1 MPMGRRVFASVALSC
16 VLLAA
21 PAVAQAAGL
30 KATQRALA
38 RQMRHAGRF
47 SGALV
52 VDLSTGRTVYSLR
65 PGWRR
70 LPASVEKLYTSSTA
84 LLQFGSAGRLDT
96 TVLGDVGIAGDGTL
110 AGNLYLRGGGDPTLS
125 DASIAAIAAGLRA
138 QGLRRITGGVIGDAS
153 FFDPFRGPPSTGLA
167 TSIDVG
173 PLSGLDIDHGFD
185 GRHFQK
191 DPPGFAAHALG
202 QALKRR
208 GVRIALRS
216 RASVTP
222 SGAVPLLDWPSPAMA
237 DIVRLMNQPSDNF
250 MAETLIKAIG
260 ARFGGVGSTAAG
272 AAVVRDTVA
281 RLGVRPVVVDGS
293 GLSRRDRTSPR
304 EVVSLLRTML
314 GLRSGTAFATSLA
327 VAGHSGT
334 LELRMRRTAASGR
347 CAGKTG
353 TLRDVSNLA
362 GYCTTL
368 SGERLAFAFLMNRTN
383 PLYAHVLQDRMTN
396 AIAQYE
402 PDNVV
407 SASKR

>member
-368 SGERLAFAFLMNRTN
+368 SGERLAFAFLMNRIN

-402 PDNVV
+402 PDSVA
-407 SASKR
+407 SATKR

>member
-327 VAGHSGT
+327 VAGQSGT
-334 LELRMRRTAASGR
+334 LELRMRRTAATGR

-353 TLRDVSNLA
+353 TLHDVSNLA

-368 SGERLAFAFLMNRTN
+368 SGERLAFAFLMNRID

-402 PDNVV
+402 PDSVV
-407 SASKR
+407 SASRR